1 LFGKFCFS
9 YWTSNHPKKITKKG
23 IPSMVHAQLEVDRSA
38 KNLAKKT
45 NFSSVIGLWKCEDDE
60 NWRFEFL
67 NNGSCIEAYVGSSSD
82 TSNYSISN
90 TTPQCG
96 VTVAVDQYTEYI
108 KLIFPNDSTQN
119 SCYLLNGTTD
129 STLSLGAKIVEDFD
143 MSRQA
148 IAKHIKI
155 LNECGIISMSQ
166 KGRNQVCEAQ
176 LGHLDEVTDWVT
188 ESRKLWNQRFA
199 KLDTFLATMKK

>member
-1 LFGKFCFS
+1 MIERRDVFQAIADPTRRMIIHKL
-9 YWTSNHPKKITKKG
+9 
-23 IPSMVHAQLEVDRSA
+23 AQGPL
-38 KNLAKKT
+38 
-45 NFSSVIGLWKCEDDE
+45 
-60 NWRFEFL
+60 
-67 NNGSCIEAYVGSSSD
+67 
-82 TSNYSISN
+82 SI
-90 TTPQCG
+90 
-96 VTVAVDQYTEYI
+96 
-108 KLIFPNDSTQN
+108 
-119 SCYLLNGTTD
+119 
-129 STLSLGAKIVEDFD
+129 AKIVEDFD

-199 KLDTFLATMKK
+199 KLDTFLATIKK